1 MGEQIE
7 FVTADDGCRLWS
19 VRSGTEAPGRHG
31 FVLCHGGP
39 GFWDTLGPIARM
51 VEDHGPVVR
60 WDQRGGGRSE
70 WQEPYTVA
78 RFLADLDQVRE
89 HHGFNTVTVLG
100 HSWGATVALRYAL
113 ADEYRPRVRGLVY
126 VAGIGYGRGTWMPEF
141 AAAKK
146 AASAPYAAEM
156 AELEALESRTPEQD
170 RRLWQ
175 LSLAG
180 EFPNRASAL
189 ELAATQVNE
198 VFAENETVHASLR
211 HVADADDVAELEE
224 RIRGLEVPTLIVD
237 GMADLRPRHAVDP
250 LAAALPRVTRVR
262 IAGAGH
268 FPWLDAPEV
277 FEDALSG
284 WLIDPVWW
292 SPSSP

>member
-39 GFWDTLGPIARM
+39 GFWNTLGPIARM
-51 VEDHGPVVR
+51 LEDHGPVVR

-89 HHGFNTVTVLG
+89 HHGFDTVTVLG
-100 HSWGATVALRYAL
+100 HSWGATLALRYAL

-126 VAGIGYGRGTWMPEF
+126 VAGIGYGRKTWMSEF
-141 AAAKK
+141 AANKK
-146 AASAPYAAEM
+146 AASAPYAAEI
-156 AELEALESRTPEQD
+156 AELEALEPRTPEQD

-175 LSLAG
+175 LGLAG
-180 EFPNRASAL
+180 EFPNRAWAL

-198 VFAENETVHASLR
+198 VFAENETVYASLHR
-211 HVADADDVAELEE
+211 EADTHDAAELEA
-224 RIRGLEVPTLIVD
+224 RIRALEVPTLIVD
-237 GMADLRPRHAVDP
+237 GMADLRPRYAVDP
-250 LAAALPRVTRVR
+250 LAAVLPRVTRVR

-292 SPSSP
+292 GPSSP